1 MTSSTTST
9 IEMGQ
14 TRTLA
19 SADLQD
25 DLQMALELSR
35 TDAQRH
41 EALRQQEEDEL
52 EQILKLSLIE
62 K

>member
-1 MTSSTTST
+1 
-9 IEMGQ
+9 MGQ